1 MKKLLLFA
9 FIFYLFIGNTTTA
22 QSTFTDEQS
31 GELPY
36 FQDDQIIS
44 KNKIEIYPNPAV
56 ENIFVKIDNS
66 ELENVEI
73 ELFNIIGNSL
83 SFEMEVIEKNYFR
96 IKVGDFPP
104 GYYLLIIKDP
114 IKRFNKAFKFHKVK

>member
-9 FIFYLFIGNTTTA
+9 CTSFLIFGIANG
-22 QSTFTDEQS
+22 QSTFSDEQS
-31 GELPY
+31 VELPY
-36 FQDDQIIS
+36 FQNDQIIS

-56 ENIFVKIDNS
+56 ENIYVKIGNS

-83 SFEMEVIEKNYFR
+83 SFELEEIEHNNFK

-114 IKRFNKAFKFHKVK
+114 IKRFNQAFKFHKVK

>member
-1 MKKLLLFA
+1 MKKLLLCALTF
-9 FIFYLFIGNTTTA
+9 FLLLGNTTNA
-22 QSTFTDEQS
+22 QSTFSDEQS
-31 GELPY
+31 IGLPN
-36 FQDDQIIS
+36 FQNDQIIS
-44 KNKIEIYPNPAV
+44 KNKIEIFPNPAV

-83 SFEMEVIEKNYFR
+83 SFEMEEIEKNNFK
-96 IKVGDFPP
+96 IKVADFPP

-114 IKRFNKAFKFHKVK
+114 VKRFNQAFKFHKVK

>member
-1 MKKLLLFA
+1 MMKLLLCTFT
-9 FIFYLFIGNTTTA
+9 FLLVIGVTNA
-22 QSTFTDEQS
+22 QSTLSGKQS
-31 GELPY
+31 AELPY
-36 FQDDQIIS
+36 SQDDQIIS

-56 ENIFVKIDNS
+56 ENIYVKIENS

-83 SFEMEVIEKNYFR
+83 TIEPEEISPNNFK
-96 IKVGDFPP
+96 IKVEDLPP

-114 IKRFNKAFKFHKVK
+114 IKRFNEAFKFHKVK